1 MGETTHGGC
10 FRGLPT
16 CITSLAPRALLARCT
31 SAALCIET
39 RVGTHPQGA
48 TAKLPVEGATRL
60 DFSFASSIRLERCSW
75 CLKELGRMLDSII
88 ASLRGRWRAVGS
100 ASCSRRYCLWGG
112 DRPQGADVFSYAPD
126 ENDLVQDPLLSEHLS
141 HWGIDVMKM
150 EKVREGVYVCW
161 RPLSLCAGALL
172 ISLGPRQDKAAG
184 AFMHDGL
191 SRSHATWMTDGAL
204 LHGKDHTV
212 LRLLDP
218 LSSHSITSL
227 FFSESLSNTDTPQD
241 VKRTST

>member
-1 MGETTHGGC
+1 MFLVFE
-10 FRGLPT
+10 
-16 CITSLAPRALLARCT
+16 
-31 SAALCIET
+31 
-39 RVGTHPQGA
+39 GTWTDA
-48 TAKLPVEGATRL
+48 RL
-60 DFSFASSIRLERCSW
+60 DHRLASRAMASGWIHFL
-75 CLKELGRMLDSII
+75 LKTIL
-88 ASLRGRWRAVGS
+88 SL
-100 ASCSRRYCLWGG
+100 GG

-227 FFSESLSNTDTPQD
+227 FFF
-241 VKRTST
+241 